1 MMLEVTLAIAAI
13 VISALALAAHK
24 LKGTKKEGTDDL
36 ILAITEDY
44 SRRVSK
50 LEGKLV
56 DLQVRLDILE
66 NQLEK
71 EITQRSRVPISQ
83 SGSRSIV
90 ISQEDKSDITKQGEA
105 LGEFEL
111 NILRCIGE
119 GAKSPAEVR
128 SVVGRSREH
137 VARALKELYERGF
150 LNRRGGRPFI
160 YSLSDKGRAALKGM
174 DLSV

>member
-66 NQLEK
+66 SQVEK
-71 EITQRSRVPISQ
+71 ELRQRFGVPVVQ
-83 SGSRSIV
+83 SKKEGVVMLHEER
-90 ISQEDKSDITKQGEA
+90 DITKQGEA
-105 LGEFEL
+105 LGDFEL
-111 NILRCIGE
+111 SILRCVEE

-128 SVVGRSREH
+128 AVVGRSREH
-137 VARALKELYERGF
+137 VARALKELYEKGF
-150 LNRRGGRPFI
+150 LNRQGGRPFI
-160 YSLSDKGRAALKGM
+160 YSLSDKGRAALKAG